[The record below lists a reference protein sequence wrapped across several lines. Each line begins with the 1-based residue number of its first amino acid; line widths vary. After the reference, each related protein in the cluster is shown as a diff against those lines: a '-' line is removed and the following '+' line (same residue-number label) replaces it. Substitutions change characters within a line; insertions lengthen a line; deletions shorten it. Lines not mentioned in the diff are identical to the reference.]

1 MGLSDLT
8 IFDGEARY
16 AGRTRV
22 NRLVYE
28 FTQADLSGQTAVTS
42 ASFGLNGE
50 VHQIILDVSS
60 SKLTTNGNTQTA
72 QGTFSMITDIPTVA
86 GGDITP
92 FEPITSLDYTNKT
105 GGRYYQFQT
114 NEGAA
119 MSGGTAMEH
128 SLTVFVGKS
137 GHDTPAPPKT
147 SSVGTATVIDSNQP
161 WTGRVCGNFTI
172 KLTSTSAWAA
182 DTGAIRVI
190 IIYS

>member
-1 MGLSDLT
+1 MPQSDLT

-22 NRLVYE
+22 NRMVYE

-72 QGTFSMITDIPTVA
+72 QGTFSMISDIPTVA

-105 GGRYYQFQT
+105 SGRYYQFQT

-119 MSGGTAMEH
+119 MGTQEH
-128 SLTVFVGKS
+128 ALTVRPGLS
-137 GHDTPAPPKT
+137 GHDTPAAPKT
-147 SSVGTATVIDSNQP
+147 PIVNGTQTAINKNQP
-161 WTGRVCGNFTI
+161 WTGRVCGNYTL

-182 DTGAIRVI
+182 DTGTIRVTI
-190 IIYS
+190 MYS

>member
-1 MGLSDLT
+1 MAKSDLT

-22 NRLVYE
+22 NRMVYE

-42 ASFGLNGE
+42 TSFGLNGE

-60 SKLTTNGNTQTA
+60 SKLATNGNTQTA
-72 QGTFSMITDIPTVA
+72 QGAFSMISDIPTIA

-119 MSGGTAMEH
+119 MGTQEH
-128 SLTVFVGKS
+128 ALTVQPGLS
-137 GHDTPAPPKT
+137 GHDTPAAPKT
-147 SSVGTATVIDSNQP
+147 PITNGTQTVINKNQP
-161 WTGRVCGNFTI
+161 WTGRVCGNYTL
-172 KLTSTSAWAA
+172 KLTSTAAWAA
-182 DTGAIRVI
+182 DTGIIRVI
-190 IIYS
+190 IMYS

>member
-1 MGLSDLT
+1 MPQSDLT

-22 NRLVYE
+22 NRMVYE

-42 ASFGLNGE
+42 TSFGLNGE

-72 QGTFSMITDIPTVA
+72 QGTFSMISEIPTVA

-105 GGRYYQFQT
+105 SGRYYQFQT

-119 MSGGTAMEH
+119 MGTQEH
-128 SLTVFVGKS
+128 ALTVRPGLS
-137 GHDTPAPPKT
+137 GHDTPAAPKT
-147 SSVGTATVIDSNQP
+147 PIVNGTQTAINKNQP
-161 WTGRVCGNFTI
+161 WTGRVCGNYTL
-172 KLTSTSAWAA
+172 KLTSTSAWAT
-182 DTGAIRVI
+182 DTGTIRVTI
-190 IIYS
+190 MYS